1 MANIIRR
8 FFVTALVGFVFL
20 VVFILFIETTILI
33 PDQHQETA
41 YFVFLTPWL
50 VWGFFY
56 FTVPLFVYFVRQI
69 RNGL

>member
-20 VVFILFIETTILI
+20 VVFILFIETTTLT
-33 PDQHQETA
+33 PDQHLETA
-41 YFVFLTPWL
+41 YFVFLTLWL
-50 VWGFFY
+50 VWVFY

-69 RNGL
+69 RKGL